1 MRAVLILIM
10 WGLAMVAHSET
21 IELTLTGNVVAR
33 ADYRKGA
40 AHKPAVVM
48 LHGFLQTYEF
58 PTIHRLAEGMADA
71 GHTVLSPNL
80 SLGITHRRQSLA
92 CEAIHTHT
100 MQDAGREIDAWLK
113 WLKTRHRGPI
123 VLLGHSFG
131 SVEILAYLSNRP
143 DPAITRMIGV
153 SIVEGR
159 IKLTPA
165 ETGQLIRNLRQA
177 VKTGTPRVVN
187 HPFSFCRHFQATPAS
202 LLSYLEW
209 TPQRVLDASS
219 RLTLPSLFI
228 MGQNDDRLG
237 PGWVEQLDKRNRVEV
252 IPGANHFM
260 DGNHEFDLLDVVL
273 NELKAS

>member
-1 MRAVLILIM
+1 MRAVLFLIM
-10 WGLAMVAHSET
+10 CGLAWAAQGET
-21 IELTLTGNVVAR
+21 IELPLTGNLVAR
-33 ADYRKGA
+33 ADYRKGTA
-40 AHKPAVVM
+40 NKPAVIM

-71 GHTVLSPNL
+71 GHTVLLPNL
-80 SLGITHRRQSLA
+80 TLGITHRRQSLA

-113 WLKTRHRGPI
+113 WLKTRHSGPI

-131 SVEILAYLSNRP
+131 SVELLAYLSKRR
-143 DPAITRMIGV
+143 DPAISRLIGV

-159 IKLTPA
+159 IKLSPT
-165 ETGQLIRNLRQA
+165 ETGKLIGELRQA
-177 VKTGTPRVVN
+177 VITGTPRVVT
-187 HPFSFCRHFQATPAS
+187 HPFSFCRKFQATPAS

-209 TPQRVLDASS
+209 TPQKVLDASA
-219 RLTLPSLFI
+219 RLPLPSLFI
-228 MGQNDDRLG
+228 MGESDDRLG
-237 PGWVEQLDKRNRVEV
+237 PGWVEQLDRRNRVTV

>member
-1 MRAVLILIM
+1 MRAVLFLIM
-10 WGLAMVAHSET
+10 CCLAWAARGET
-21 IELTLTGNVVAR
+21 VELALSDKITAR

-40 AHKPAVVM
+40 ANKPAVLM

-58 PTIHRLAEGMADA
+58 PTIHRLAESLADA
-71 GHTVLSPNL
+71 GHTVLTPNL
-80 SLGITHRRQSLA
+80 SLGVPHRRQSLA

-100 MQDAGREIDAWLK
+100 MQEAGREIDAWLK
-113 WLKTRHRGPI
+113 WLKPRHSGPI

-131 SVEILAYLSNRP
+131 RAEILAYLSKRP

-159 IKLTPA
+159 VKLTPPQT
-165 ETGQLIRNLRQA
+165 EKLITDLRLA
-177 VKTGTPRVVN
+177 VKTGSPRLVN
-187 HPFSFCRHFQATPAS
+187 HSFSFCQKFQSTPAS

-209 TPQRVLDASS
+209 TPQRVLEASA
-219 RLTLPSLFI
+219 RLPLPSLFI
-228 MGQNDDRLG
+228 MGENDDRLG
-237 PGWVEQLDKRNRVEV
+237 PGWVEQLDKRNRVKV

-273 NELKAS
+273 DELKAP